1 MFRRIVAGNSGFRL
15 TVPARYFQSSGDTDF
30 LRRSVAKFDT
40 SAAIEAACTPP
51 SAWFNH
57 LMFHELDKVASLGYV
72 QQINLPL

>member
-1 MFRRIVAGNSGFRL
+1 
-15 TVPARYFQSSGDTDF
+15 
-30 LRRSVAKFDT
+30 VAKFDT